1 MPAWTYPPLSLA
13 SPKNYIPTTGN
24 NMTHTHPVGGYLFPL
39 DYQEGLDYADYASV
53 ARQLAELEACPTSQP
68 EEFESAFHFY
78 LDLPDWDLLK
88 TYRERVGY

>member
-24 NMTHTHPVGGYLFPL
+24 NMTHTHPVGGYLFPSE
-39 DYQEGLDYADYASV
+39 YQEGLDWAAI